1 MRCGNI
7 DVINKGEIREYA
19 CGNTS
24 VARLLSLSSEERVLS
39 IDVVAPWN
47 LPIDQSLKVG
57 NTQLIYRRDVINGLE
72 WEFVGYDDGS
82 RRELISVRI
91 LLRGEVEDSF
101 IKELIISVLS
111 TYVKDP

>member
-1 MRCGNI
+1 MKCEGIN
-7 DVINKGEIREYA
+7 VINKGTIREYV

-24 VARLLSLSSEERVLS
+24 VARLLNLSEGEAILS

-47 LPIDQSLKVG
+47 LPIDQSLRVG
-57 NTQLIYRRDVINGLE
+57 DVRLIYRRDVINGLE

-91 LLRGEVEDSF
+91 SLVGVVEDSF
-101 IKELIISVLS
+101 VKELIINVLGA
-111 TYVKDP
+111 YVKDP

>member
-1 MRCGNI
+1 MKCEGIN
-7 DVINKGEIREYA
+7 VINKGTIREYA

-24 VARLLSLSSEERVLS
+24 VARLLNLSEGEAILS

-47 LPIDQSLKVG
+47 LPIDQSLRVG
-57 NTQLIYRRDVINGLE
+57 DVQLIYHRDVINGLE

-91 LLRGEVEDSF
+91 SLVGVVEDSF
-101 IKELIISVLS
+101 VKELIINVLGA
-111 TYVKDP
+111 YVKDP